1 MNTSPTRFWRT
12 LIDQCQQAL
21 CQTQDE
27 TGFRDK
33 FCQALVATGGY
44 RAAWIVLGDTEQG
57 QPPHIAA
64 QSGLDPQ
71 ICGNLPC
78 LTLPLGG
85 SIVGTLSLC
94 AGESTAFDEET
105 RAWLEL
111 VVQTLSLGIAELRR
125 RAENL
130 QEMEFSAATI
140 QRLMQQVFAVDQHTI
155 ISMTDE
161 KGTITYA
168 NEKFCEVSQ
177 YPYDELIGRN
187 HSIVNSGFHP
197 PAFFAEMWA
206 TIRSG
211 NTWSGEICNRRRNG
225 ELYWVETTIVPSPAP
240 GGSGYH
246 YVGVRT
252 EITALKQ
259 YEDELKTANQQ
270 LEQRIEKRT
279 AELQKTM
286 ALLEADIDQR
296 CKIETRL
303 QQEQEE
309 QRKLIAELHSTQ
321 SQLLQSE
328 KMASI
333 GQLAA
338 GVAHEINNPIGFV
351 HSNLGS
357 MEKYIDNLFA
367 IVSAYEAAE
376 GDYLPGSAC
385 LPRLQAIRKQFDL
398 DFLREDIPAL
408 LSESRDGITRVKKI
422 VQDLKDFSH
431 VDESERQWSDLHHGL
446 DSTLNIVWNELKYK
460 VEVVKEY
467 GNLPEIECFP
477 SQINQVFMNLF
488 VNAGHAIETR
498 GTLTIRTGAE
508 TEQVWVEIADSGK
521 GIAPEHL
528 PRIFEPF
535 FTTKPIGKGT
545 GLGLSL
551 SYGIIQKHHGR
562 IEVESEIGHGTT
574 FRVWLPVRQDKA
586 SGQTGQ
592 T

>member
-1 MNTSPTRFWRT
+1 MQNTVLTQTCASFWRT
-12 LIDQCQQAL
+12 LIDQCQQAFY
-21 CQTQDE
+21 QARDE
-27 TGFRDK
+27 TEFRDN
-33 FCQALVATGGY
+33 FCRALMATGNY
-44 RAAWIVLGDTEQG
+44 RAAWIGLGGAEQG
-57 QPPHIAA
+57 QNTHIAA

-71 ICGNLPC
+71 NCGDLPC
-78 LTLPLGG
+78 LTLPLSG
-85 SIVGTLSLC
+85 SVSGMLCLC
-94 AGESTAFDEET
+94 AGENTAFDDET

-125 RAENL
+125 RAESL
-130 QEMEFSAATI
+130 QEMEFYTATV
-140 QRLMQQVFAVDQHTI
+140 QRLMQQVFAVDQHAI

-161 KGTITYA
+161 NGVITYA

-177 YPYDELIGRN
+177 YSFDDLMGRK
-187 HSIVNSGFHP
+187 HSIVNSGYHP

-211 NTWSGEICNRRRNG
+211 STWSGEICNRRRNG

-259 YEDELKTANQQ
+259 YEEELRAANEQ
-270 LEQRIEKRT
+270 LEQRIEERT
-279 AELQKTM
+279 VELHKIM
-286 ALLEADIDQR
+286 VLLEADIEQR
-296 CKIETRL
+296 RKIEIRL
-303 QQEQEE
+303 QQEQAE
-309 QRKLIAELHSTQ
+309 QRKLIAELHNAH

-357 MEKYIDNLFA
+357 LEKYIDNLFA

-376 GDYLPGSAC
+376 GDYQPESAC
-385 LPRLQAIRKQFDL
+385 LPRLQAVRKQFDL
-398 DFLREDIPAL
+398 AFLREDIPAL

-431 VDESERQWSDLHHGL
+431 VDESEWQWSDLHHGL

-477 SQINQVFMNLF
+477 SQLNQVFMNLF

-508 TEQVWVEIADSGK
+508 AEQVWVEITDSGK
-521 GIAPEHL
+521 GIAPEHFT
-528 PRIFEPF
+528 RVFEPF
-535 FTTKPIGKGT
+535 FTTKPVGKGT

-551 SYGIIQKHHGR
+551 SYGIIQKHHGH
-562 IEVESEIGHGTT
+562 IEMESEIGKGTT
-574 FRVWLPVRQDKA
+574 FRVWLPIKRADA
-586 SGQTGQ
+586 
-592 T
+592 